1 MRSEQD
7 ARWGLSQ
14 IWSGEM
20 WPLKGLAYCK
30 SGTGVDEAIREV
42 LEDERVSSLRLDQ
55 LKVLIAK
62 LSTKPTGLI
71 KTAVILACSKQ
82 HNVADQI

>member
-1 MRSEQD
+1 
-7 ARWGLSQ
+7 
-14 IWSGEM
+14 M

-30 SGTGVDEAIREV
+30 SGTGIDEAIREV

-62 LSTKPTGLI
+62 LSTKPTVLI
-71 KTAVILACSKQ
+71 KTAVILACSK
-82 HNVADQI
+82 